1 MCQIIELKN
10 TNSKIISYLIENK
23 ERLKKSLDFKGGE
36 GYSFT
41 FFNNKNSDY
50 FSIKAL
56 DFNDGWQET
65 IKNLI
70 SWNDDYVIGILFSRQ
85 RPEMEN
91 SNVELPPYWN
101 KDQTEFVWM
110 HGTISNVEELEKK
123 YNKKVNVDSEVLLF
137 ADEKEIKGN
146 YSAIIVKQYDT
157 GQFSSIRI
165 DKGLGF
171 YNYYN
176 EDVIINTTD
185 PDYPYRGYPQIINF
199 GDNLVVSYSGGM
211 DITMSLIHQ
220 IKLKKDITGE
230 EYDNIYLLY
239 FDYGARAKEK
249 EIESL
254 FKMKEYLRKNCSSNI
269 EAKVLKVN
277 GIIQDISMIYQ
288 RDIKLINK
296 DSKADSR
303 EAESTLAYI
312 PFRNTFFAELMATFA
327 EGRELEKVDFLFG
340 LNLSEGMVYLDN
352 AEVWLKNINKLIKRA
367 GKNFYPRWHVRAPFY
382 NRTKINMLKDM
393 IKEFGEDKINE
404 LLDISYSC
412 YYPKENGEA
421 CGECGSCLLRKKALE
436 IAKGEKND

>member
-41 FFNNKNSDY
+41 FFNNINHDY
-50 FSIKAL
+50 FSIKTL

-70 SWNDDYVIGILFSRQ
+70 SWNDDYVIGVLFSRQ

-91 SNVELPPYWN
+91 ENVELPPYWN
-101 KDQTEFVWM
+101 KDQTKFIWL

-123 YNKKVNVDSEVLLF
+123 YNKKVMVDSEVLLF
-137 ADEKEIKGN
+137 AEEKEIEGN
-146 YSAIIVKQYDT
+146 YSAIIVKQYNT
-157 GQFSSIRI
+157 GQFGSIKI

-176 EDVIINTTD
+176 EGVIINTTD
-185 PDYPYRGYPQIINF
+185 PDYPHRGYPQTITF
-199 GDNLVVSYSGGM
+199 GDDLIVSYSGGM

-220 IKLKKDITGE
+220 IKLKKNITGE
-230 EYDNIYLLY
+230 EYNNIYLLY

-254 FKMKEYLRKNCSSNI
+254 FKMKEYLRKHYSINI
-269 EAKVLKVN
+269 EAKVLNVD
-277 GIIQDISMIYQ
+277 GIIQDISKIYQ

-296 DSKADSR
+296 DSKADVR

-312 PFRNTFFAELMATFA
+312 PFRNTIFAELMAIFA

-340 LNLSEGMVYLDN
+340 LNLSEGMVFMDNSEIWLDH
-352 AEVWLKNINKLIKRA
+352 INKLIKRA
-367 GKNFYPRWHVRAPFY
+367 GKKFYPKWQVKAPFY
-382 NRTKINMLKDM
+382 NYTKINMLKNM
-393 IKEFGEDKINE
+393 IKNFGEDKINE
-404 LLDISYSC
+404 LLEISYSC
-412 YYPKENGEA
+412 YYPQENGSP

-436 IAKGEKND
+436 IAKGEK